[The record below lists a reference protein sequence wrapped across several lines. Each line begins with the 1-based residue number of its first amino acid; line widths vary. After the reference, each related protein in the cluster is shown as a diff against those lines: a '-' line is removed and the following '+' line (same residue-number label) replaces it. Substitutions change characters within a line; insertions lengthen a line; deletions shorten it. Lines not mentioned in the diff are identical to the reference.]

1 MSLFLRSL
9 FPRGMAERDPRG
21 RQRGIFRARVLP
33 PSTAFQQTPWSSL
46 VQGPR
51 PTAAFDFF
59 FCDESGIRLSAR
71 VIIEAQMEARRGRIQ
86 ILCRWDSSAPPASYD
101 KKINIV
107 V

>member
-33 PSTAFQQTPWSSL
+33 PPSNKRHGLVLFRALVLRRHST
-46 VQGPR
+46 
-51 PTAAFDFF
+51 FF

-86 ILCRWDSSAPPASYD
+86 ILCRWDSSASPASYD
-101 KKINIV
+101 KKKINIV